1 MHVFSPAAADFHRPA
16 ALTDFLAR
24 LLHCAA
30 DGISLARDGFGR
42 PVAARPPADTGWP
55 PGARLCLAAGDDPD
69 RPLLALAR
77 DVPVALSV
85 HTVPRGPVGE
95 LLLPFTPLERACLR
109 RAPADGR
116 ARRLARLWTRKEAA
130 LRLAGRC
137 GLAAAAEVDAL
148 SGAGPEAGAATVRL
162 PDAVA
167 AAGGCGPVAY
177 VRDLPAGPDRV
188 ACAASSAPLPGIRL
202 WDAHAAEGP
211 VL

>member
-24 LLHCAA
+24 LLRCAA
-30 DGISLARDGFGR
+30 DGIALTRDDFGR
-42 PVAARPPADTGWP
+42 PVAARPPAGTGWP

-77 DVPVALSV
+77 DLPVALSV
-85 HTVPRGPVGE
+85 HPVPRGPIGE
-95 LLLPFTPLERACLR
+95 LLLPFTPSERASLR
-109 RAPADGR
+109 GAPAEGR

-137 GLAAAAEVDAL
+137 GLAAAGEVDAL
-148 SGAGPEAGAATVRL
+148 GGARDGAAAVRL
-162 PDAVA
+162 PASVA

-188 ACAASSAPLPGIRL
+188 ACAATPAPPAGIRL
-202 WDAHAAEGP
+202 WATDGAAGRAS
-211 VL
+211 